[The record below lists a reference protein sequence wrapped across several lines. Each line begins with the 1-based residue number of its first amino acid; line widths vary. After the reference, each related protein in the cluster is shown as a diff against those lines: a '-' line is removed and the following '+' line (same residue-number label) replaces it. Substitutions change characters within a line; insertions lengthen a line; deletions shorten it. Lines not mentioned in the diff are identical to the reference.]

1 MRRPVQLIA
10 VLSALGSALS
20 PSAPQA
26 QPQEVIPHLA
36 IVEDLSGLAGLSRLD
51 LLTPGQQID
60 LGENGRIVLGFLDS
74 CWEDSVTGGRIVVEA
89 RRSRVEGGDVV
100 RRQVE
105 CDPSG
110 LAKLVSM
117 GPLRQRAIVP
127 VPGDELPEP
136 DVVLF
141 GRSPV
146 VLSGGADQVLIIERL
161 DVPDPPLQLQIA
173 TGRIDFL
180 DRKIELEPKGL
191 YRFATNGASIVAQ
204 IDELA
209 EAGPS
214 PVVGR
219 LLVFP

>member
-1 MRRPVQLIA
+1 VQLLVA
-10 VLSALGSALS
+10 LSALGSALS
-20 PSAPQA
+20 PSAPRA
-26 QPQEVIPHLA
+26 QPQGAVQYVA
-36 IVEDLSGLAGLSRLD
+36 VVEDLSGLAGFSRLD
-51 LLTPGQQID
+51 LLAPGQQID

-100 RRQVE
+100 RRRVE

-110 LAKLVSM
+110 LAKLVST
-117 GPLRQRAIVP
+117 GSFQQRAIVP
-127 VPGDELPEP
+127 IPGDELPEP

-146 VLSGGADQVLIIERL
+146 VLSGGADRVLIIERL
-161 DVPDPPLQLQIA
+161 DVPDPPLQLEIA

-180 DRKIELEPKGL
+180 DRKIELEPRGL

-214 PVVGR
+214 PIVGR
-219 LLVFP
+219 LLVFH